1 MVRRTL
7 RIAVFTA
14 LALAAFALAPD
25 AQAANTAREHAQWV
39 LSRYNNG
46 WGINLLEYT
55 LGCGCDDG
63 ATPADNI
70 RDAAAGRAANRSNY
84 GTAPGGTVTL
94 KHDLLYGMQKL
105 KERYDHTYRVTAIA
119 GGSHSSTSRHY
130 AGVAFDVDRVNGQVV
145 SFTYPHGPFQQ
156 HCRDLGATEVLGPGD
171 AGHDTHIH
179 CAWPRP

>member
-1 MVRRTL
+1 MKIKVVNLSNISRRPLKPASIFIVPTIRKELSMVRRTL
-7 RIAVFTA
+7 RIAIFTF
-14 LALAAFALAPD
+14 LALGAFTLVRD
-25 AQAANTAREHAQWV
+25 AQASNTAQQHAQWV

-46 WGINLLEYT
+46 WGISLLEYT

-119 GGSHSSTSRHY
+119 GGS
-130 AGVAFDVDRVNGQVV
+130 A
-145 SFTYPHGPFQQ
+145 
-156 HCRDLGATEVLGPGD
+156 
-171 AGHDTHIH
+171 
-179 CAWPRP
+179 

>member
-1 MVRRTL
+1 MIKRIL
-7 RIAVFTA
+7 RVAIFT
-14 LALAAFALAPD
+14 AFALGGFTMIPSVS
-25 AQAANTAREHAQWV
+25 AANTAREHAEWV

-70 RDAAAGRAANRSNY
+70 RDAAAGREANRSNY
-84 GTAPGGTVTL
+84 GTAPGGTVSL

-105 KERYDHTYRVTAIA
+105 KERYDHTYRVTSIA
-119 GGSHSSTSRHY
+119 GGSHSSGSRHY
-130 AGVAFDVDRVNGQVV
+130 AGVAFDVDRVNGQEV
-145 SFTYPHGPFQQ
+145 SYTYPHRTFQQ

-171 AGHDTHIH
+171 TGHSTHIH